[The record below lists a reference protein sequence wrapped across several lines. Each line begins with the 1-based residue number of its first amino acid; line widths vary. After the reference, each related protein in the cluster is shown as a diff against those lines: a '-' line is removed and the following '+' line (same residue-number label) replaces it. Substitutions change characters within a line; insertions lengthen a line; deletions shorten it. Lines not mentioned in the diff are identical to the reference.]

1 MKSVSIFHWYRI
13 KATNLLSVLYFICI
27 SIYHFVFL
35 FLRHYLYEQ
44 KLAKLLWKI
53 EYKDILLVDSPEEA
67 LSQARP
73 IKVSNITLGIWYGKK
88 HIIICTK
95 FDI

>member
-1 MKSVSIFHWYRI
+1 
-13 KATNLLSVLYFICI
+13 
-27 SIYHFVFL
+27 
-35 FLRHYLYEQ
+35 LYEQ

-53 EYKDILLVDSPEEA
+53 EYKDILLVDSPEEV

-73 IKVSNITLGIWYGKK
+73 IKVSNITFGIWYGKK